1 MGTSVVNSWPPYAA
15 AAGSRYDP
23 RRPLTM
29 RIRGSHIVVAALE
42 DAGAKFAFGIPGTHN
57 IELYDA
63 LEESAV
69 TPILVT
75 DEQGASFMAD
85 GVSRSSD
92 TVGVVNVV
100 PGAGVAHCLSGVA
113 EALLDQVPLVVL
125 ACGIRR
131 DTERAFQLHDIDQAA
146 LLAPVT
152 KAVLRPRTA
161 AELYPAVRRAFDL
174 ARRGAPGP
182 VAVEVPAELYMLTQ
196 EVERLAYD
204 PEPADT
210 PAASPA
216 DVDAAVLLLQ
226 EAKRPLL
233 YVGNGARGAAPLLVE
248 LADRLGAPVA
258 TTIQGKGVFPETH
271 AHWLWCGLGQ
281 STPRFV
287 REAAA
292 ECDAMLAIGCRFS
305 EVGTASYGFTP
316 PAALVHA
323 DIDPGALNRNFPAK
337 VAIAADAAAFVEALL
352 ARLPPER
359 RPSTWLEHVA
369 SGHRDLLDHWAADT
383 SRDRVTPAA
392 LFAAL
397 ARHAPHAI
405 YTADS
410 GNGTFLA
417 MEHLRLDEPG
427 RFLAP
432 VDFSCMGYSVPAAVG
447 AALANPGRD
456 VVALA
461 GDGALLMTGLET
473 MTAAHYGAAPVVC
486 VLRDGEL
493 AQIAQFQR
501 TEFNRETCSVLPPY
515 SVEHLAGA
523 TGATYLRLSTDAE
536 IDRIVRAAFDHA
548 HRGRVVMV
556 EVAIDYSRKT
566 FFTKG
571 VVSTN
576 LWRLP
581 FGERMR
587 VLARAASRHIG
598 RR

>member
-1 MGTSVVNSWPPYAA
+1 MIP
-15 AAGSRYDP
+15 SR
-23 RRPLTM
+23 RLALIM
-29 RIRGSHIVVAALE
+29 KIRGSQLVVAALE
-42 DAGAKFAFGIPGTHN
+42 DAGARFTFGIPGTHN

-63 LEESAV
+63 LEDSTV
-69 TPILVT
+69 TPVLVT

-131 DTERAFQLHDIDQAA
+131 DTGRAFQLHDIDQAA

-152 KAVLRPRTA
+152 KAVLQPRTA

-174 ARRGAPGP
+174 ARHGAPGP

-204 PEPADT
+204 PPPDQT
-210 PAASPA
+210 PVASPA
-216 DVDAAVLLLQ
+216 EVDAAALLLQ

-233 YVGNGARGAAPLLVE
+233 YVGNGARGAAPLLID

-258 TTIQGKGVFPETH
+258 TTIQGKGVFPESH
-271 AHWLWCGLGQ
+271 AHWLWCGLGA
-281 STPRFV
+281 SAPRFV
-287 REAAA
+287 REI
-292 ECDAMLAIGCRFS
+292 ETGCDAMLAIGCRFS

-323 DIDPGALNRNFPAK
+323 DIDPAALNRNFPAR
-337 VAIAADAAAFVEALL
+337 VAVSADAAAFVQALL

-359 RPSTWLEHVA
+359 RHAPWLEHVA
-369 SGHRDLLDHWAADT
+369 SGHRDLREQWAADA
-383 SRDRVTPAA
+383 SRNRVTPAA
-392 LFAAL
+392 FFAAL

-461 GDGALLMTGLET
+461 GDGAFLMTGLET

-501 TEFNRETCSVLPPY
+501 TTFNRDTCSVLPPY
-515 SVEHLAGA
+515 SVEHLAAA
-523 TGATYLRLSTDAE
+523 TGAAYLRVATDAE
-536 IDRIVRAAFDHA
+536 IDRVTRAAFDHA
-548 HRGRVVMV
+548 RRGEVVVV

-566 FFTKG
+566 FFTRG

-581 FGERMR
+581 FGERLR
-587 VLARAASRHIG
+587 VLARTASRHIG
-598 RR
+598 RE

>member
-1 MGTSVVNSWPPYAA
+1 MK
-15 AAGSRYDP
+15 
-23 RRPLTM
+23 
-29 RIRGSHIVVAALE
+29 IRGSHIVVAALE
-42 DAGAKFAFGIPGTHN
+42 DAGARFTFGIPGTHN

-69 TPILVT
+69 LPVLVT

-92 TVGVVNVV
+92 TIGVVNVV
-100 PGAGVAHCLSGVA
+100 PGAGVTHCLSGVA
-113 EALLDQVPLVVL
+113 EALVDQVPLVVL

-131 DTERAFQLHDIDQAA
+131 DTGRAFQLHDIDQAA

-161 AELYPAVRRAFDL
+161 GEVYPAVRRAFDL
-174 ARRGAPGP
+174 ARHGAPGP

-204 PEPADT
+204 PPPDET
-210 PAASPA
+210 PVASPA
-216 DVDAAVLLLQ
+216 DVDAAALLLQ
-226 EAKRPLL
+226 DAKQPLL
-233 YVGNGARGAAPLLVE
+233 YVGNGARRAAPLLVD

-271 AHWLWCGLGQ
+271 PRWLWCGLGA

-287 REAAA
+287 REI
-292 ECDAMLAIGCRFS
+292 ESGCDAMLAIGCRFS

-323 DIDPGALNRNFPAK
+323 DIDPAALNRNFPAK
-337 VAIAADAAAFVEALL
+337 VAVNADAAAFVEALL

-359 RPSTWLEHVA
+359 RPAPWLEHVA
-369 SGHRDLLDHWAADT
+369 SGHRDLREQWAADT
-383 SRDRVTPAA
+383 SQNRVTPAA

-397 ARHAPHAI
+397 ARYAPRAI

-417 MEHLRLDEPG
+417 MEHLRLDESG

-447 AALANPGRD
+447 AALANPERD

-461 GDGALLMTGLET
+461 GDGAFLMTGLET

-501 TEFNRETCSVLPPY
+501 TTFNRDTCSVLPPY
-515 SVEHLAGA
+515 SVEHLAAA
-523 TGATYLRLSTDAE
+523 TGAAYLRMASDAE
-536 IDRIVRAAFDHA
+536 LDRVTRAAFDYA
-548 HRGRVVMV
+548 RRGEVVMV

-566 FFTKG
+566 FFARG

-581 FGERMR
+581 FGERLR
-587 VLARAASRHIG
+587 VLARAASRHMG